1 MKKSRPECLLSS
13 QCKLRNQIL
22 LLSLRNR
29 QIRWLMRR
37 RRRRRRRSENGTFE
51 PIRSADPTCNHRECG
66 RRRCGIVG
74 STRRIGPASLV
85 FSNVCCNN
93 FHNILPFSDWITGQ
107 LWEELGD
114 AHLSVSII
122 VCRIHFVVGV

>member
-1 MKKSRPECLLSS
+1 MERLNP
-13 QCKLRNQIL
+13 
-22 LLSLRNR
+22 
-29 QIRWLMRR
+29 
-37 RRRRRRRSENGTFE
+37 SEVLIQHAITENAAGE
-51 PIRSADPTCNHRECG
+51 G
-66 RRRCGIVG
+66 VG
-74 STRRIGPASLV
+74 SWDPQERIGPASLV

-122 VCRIHFVVGV
+122 VCRVHFVVGV